1 VNDPNAR
8 ELSAEVRAKVGI
20 PRPSHGPYRW
30 TFAVFF
36 VAIAAGP
43 LALAGLFKLALLVTL
58 GGLVVW
64 PAIRWTEDREALAR
78 ERTFKTGQDTIG
90 RVMAVEPG
98 DRGRGHIVRVEF
110 EAGSK
115 THVASVQGCP
125 LARHGLMPGEDVA
138 VRFDPTQ
145 PLRCL
150 ILGRSKG
157 GSGRPADRDE

>member
-1 VNDPNAR
+1 MNDPNAR

-30 TFAVFF
+30 SFALFF
-36 VAIAAGP
+36 VAIAAVP
-43 LALAGLFKLALLVTL
+43 LALAGLYWLAALVAA

-64 PAIRWTEDREALAR
+64 PAIRWTEDREALLR
-78 ERTFKTGQDTIG
+78 EHTFKRGLDTIG

-110 EAGSK
+110 EADAK

-138 VRFDPTQ
+138 VRFDPNQ

-157 GSGRPADRDE
+157 GSSRPPETDE